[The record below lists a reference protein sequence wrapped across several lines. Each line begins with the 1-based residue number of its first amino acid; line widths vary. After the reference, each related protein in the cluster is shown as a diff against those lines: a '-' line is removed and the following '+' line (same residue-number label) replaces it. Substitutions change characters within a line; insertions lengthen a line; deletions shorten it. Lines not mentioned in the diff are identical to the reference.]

1 MGYIIKMPNLQQQVE
16 DFCQKH
22 QLDTPLEFRML
33 DLISELGEVAKE
45 ILKTSN
51 YGSRKFYLRPEFSDE
66 LGDVFFSLITVANQ
80 CNIDLE
86 GVLHQ
91 AINKYEY
98 RLRNTGNLGSK
109 NSLEDSHVKTEE

>member
-33 DLISELGEVAKE
+33 DLISELGE
-45 ILKTSN
+45 
-51 YGSRKFYLRPEFSDE
+51 
-66 LGDVFFSLITVANQ
+66 VANQ

>member
-1 MGYIIKMPNLQQQVE
+1 MGHIIKMPNLQQQVE
-16 DFCQKH
+16 AFCQKH

-51 YGSRKFYLRPEFSDE
+51 YGSRKFHLRPEFSDE

-86 GVLHQ
+86 EVLHQ